1 MKLRVNSNRMVLLTL
16 KKRLQFAIRGHKL
29 LKDKLEGMIKEF
41 IVNIKDFKEKS
52 KKLDDE
58 FLNLEKLLLFSVSQ
72 IGKEKLELL
81 SQPRIKINMDFDKK
95 NMMGVTVPEIKYN
108 IEGDP
113 INYPTEIS
121 NFEYDLL
128 NQGFINFLSNIIE
141 YSEKLKLLEELSIEI
156 EKTRRRVNALEYVL
170 IPSLKETIKFIKMK
184 LDEIERE
191 THSRLTRIKEIIR
204 GEIER

>member
-1 MKLRVNSNRMVLLTL
+1 MKLRVNPNRMVLLTL
-16 KKRLQFAIRGHKL
+16 KKRLQVAIRGHKL
-29 LKDKLEGMIKEF
+29 LKDKLDGMIKEF

-81 SQPRIKINMDFDKK
+81 SQPRIKVNLDFEKK
-95 NMMGVTVPEIKYN
+95 NVMGVTVPEIKYN

-113 INYPTEIS
+113 FNYPTEIS

>member
-1 MKLRVNSNRMVLLTL
+1 MKLRVNPNRMILLTL
-16 KKRLQFAIRGHKL
+16 KKRLQVAIRGHKL

-81 SQPRIKINMDFDKK
+81 SQPRIKINIDFDKK
-95 NMMGVTVPEIKYN
+95 NVMGVTVPEIKYN

-113 INYPTEIS
+113 FNYPTEIS

>member
-95 NMMGVTVPEIKYN
+95 NVMGVTVPEIKYN

>member
-1 MKLRVNSNRMVLLTL
+1 MKLRVNPNRMVLLTL
-16 KKRLQFAIRGHKL
+16 KKRLQVAIRGHKL

-41 IVNIKDFKEKS
+41 IANIKDFKEKS
-52 KKLDDE
+52 KYLDDE
-58 FLNLEKLLLFSVSQ
+58 FLNLEKLLVFSVSQ

-81 SQPRIKINMDFDKK
+81 SQPRVKVNLDFEKK
-95 NMMGVTVPEIKYN
+95 NVMGVTVPEIKYS

-113 INYPTEIS
+113 FNYSTEIS

-128 NQGFINFLSNIIE
+128 NQGFVNFLSSIIE

-170 IPSLKETIKFIKMK
+170 IPTLKETIKFIKMK

>member
-1 MKLRVNSNRMVLLTL
+1 MKLRVNPNRMVLLTL
-16 KKRLQFAIRGHKL
+16 KKRLQVAIRGHKL

-52 KKLDDE
+52 EKINEE
-58 FLNLEKLLLFSVSQ
+58 FLNIEKLLLFSKSQ
-72 IGKEKLELL
+72 LGNEKLKIL
-81 SQPRIKINMDFDKK
+81 SNPRVKIDLNVEKK
-95 NMMGVTVPEIKYN
+95 NVMGVTVPEIKFN
-108 IEGDP
+108 FEGSP
-113 INYPTEIS
+113 FNYPLEIS

-128 NQGFINFLSNIIE
+128 NQGFTNFLKELIE
-141 YSEKLKLLEELSIEI
+141 YSEKFKLLEELSIEI

-170 IPSLKETIKFIKMK
+170 IPSLTDTIKFIKMK

-191 THSRLTRIKEIIR
+191 THGRLTRIKEIIR

>member
-1 MKLRVNSNRMVLLTL
+1 MKLRVNPNRMVLLTL
-16 KKRLQFAIRGHKL
+16 KKRLQVAIRGHKL

-52 KKLDDE
+52 EKIDEE
-58 FLNLEKLLLFSVSQ
+58 FLNIERLLLFSKSLL
-72 IGKEKLELL
+72 GNEKLEIL
-81 SQPRIKINMDFDKK
+81 SNPRVNINLNVEKK
-95 NMMGVTVPEIKYN
+95 NVMGVTVPEIKFN
-108 IEGDP
+108 FEGDP
-113 INYPTEIS
+113 FNYPLEIS

-128 NQGFINFLSNIIE
+128 NQGFINFLKELIE
-141 YSEKLKLLEELSIEI
+141 YSEKLKLLEELSREI

-170 IPSLKETIKFIKMK
+170 IPSLTDTIKFIKMK

-191 THSRLTRIKEIIR
+191 THGRLTRIKEIIR

>member
-1 MKLRVNSNRMVLLTL
+1 MKLRVNPNRMVLLTL
-16 KKRLQFAIRGHKL
+16 KKRLQVAIRGHKL

-81 SQPRIKINMDFDKK
+81 SLPRIKINMDFEKK
-95 NMMGVTVPEIKYN
+95 NVMGVTVPEFKYN

-113 INYPTEIS
+113 FNYPTEIS

-141 YSEKLKLLEELSIEI
+141 YAEKLKLLEELSIEI

>member
-1 MKLRVNSNRMVLLTL
+1 MKLRVNPNRMVLLTL
-16 KKRLQFAIRGHKL
+16 KKRLQVAIRGHKL
-29 LKDKLEGMIKEF
+29 LKDKLDGMIKEF

-81 SQPRIKINMDFDKK
+81 SKPRIKVNLDFEKK
-95 NMMGVTVPEIKYN
+95 NVMGVTVPEIKYN

-113 INYPTEIS
+113 FNYPTEIS

>member
-1 MKLRVNSNRMVLLTL
+1 MKLRVNPNRMVLLTL
-16 KKRLQFAIRGHKL
+16 KKRLQVAIRGHKL

-41 IVNIKDFKEKS
+41 ITNIKDFKEKS
-52 KKLDDE
+52 KNIDDE
-58 FLNLEKLLLFSVSQ
+58 FLNLEKLLLFSASQ
-72 IGKEKLELL
+72 LGKEKLELL
-81 SQPRIKINMDFDKK
+81 SKPRIKINIDFEKK
-95 NMMGVTVPEIKYN
+95 NVMGVTVPEIKYN
-108 IEGDP
+108 IEGNP
-113 INYPTEIS
+113 FNYPTEVS

-128 NQGFINFLSNIIE
+128 NQGFTKFLNNLFE
-141 YSEKLKLLEELSIEI
+141 YSEKLKLLEELAIEI

-191 THSRLTRIKEIIR
+191 THGRLTRIKEIIR

>member
-1 MKLRVNSNRMVLLTL
+1 MKLRVNPNRMVLLTL
-16 KKRLQFAIRGHKL
+16 KKRLQVAIRGHKL

-41 IVNIKDFKEKS
+41 IVNIEDFKEKS

-72 IGKEKLELL
+72 IGKEKLELI
-81 SQPRIKINMDFDKK
+81 SQPRIKINMDFEKK
-95 NMMGVTVPEIKYN
+95 NVMGVTVPEIKYN

-113 INYPTEIS
+113 FNYPTEIS

-141 YSEKLKLLEELSIEI
+141 YSEKLKLLEQLSIEI